1 MTENETAQLRAQ
13 LDGFIGKPMGEGP
26 AIAPDPVNIPM
37 IRHWADALED
47 ENPIYLDEE
56 VAAAGRFG
64 GIVAP
69 PAMLQAWTMGRP
81 KIQGLAERG
90 GGPVVRNTSALSVL
104 DDAGFGATRATNSE
118 LEFERYLRPGDRLQ
132 TSTLLE
138 SISDEKTTALGK
150 GHFVTWVTTY
160 TDEHGKVVGRQLFR
174 VLKFKP
180 AAALP
185 TRDKRQGEKH
195 DHQPEDLSNLASDPR
210 RR

>member
-1 MTENETAQLRAQ
+1 MTEKEAVQFRAQ

-26 AIAPDPVNIPM
+26 ATAPDPVNIPM

-56 VAAAGRFG
+56 VAEAGRFG

-90 GGPVVRNTSALSVL
+90 GGPVVRNTSVLSVL

-132 TSTLLE
+132 TNTLLV
-138 SISDEKTTALGK
+138 SISDEKTTALGQ

-180 AAALP
+180 AA
-185 TRDKRQGEKH
+185 GE
-195 DHQPEDLSNLASDPR
+195 
-210 RR
+210 